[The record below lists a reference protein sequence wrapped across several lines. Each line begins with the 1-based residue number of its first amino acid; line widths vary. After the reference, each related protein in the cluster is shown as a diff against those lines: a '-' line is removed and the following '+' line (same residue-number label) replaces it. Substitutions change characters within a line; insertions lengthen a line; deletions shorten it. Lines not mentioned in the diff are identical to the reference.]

1 MLSLPA
7 LANPRRALRVLCLGA
22 HCDDIEIG
30 CGATLLRLAAERPVD
45 VTWVVLCSNAARAAE
60 TRRSAMR
67 FLRGARRRELR
78 IETLR
83 DGYLPA
89 QWSQAKDVVES
100 LKQLRRPDLIFTHER
115 DDRHQDH
122 RLVCQLTWNTFRDH
136 TIFEYEIPKYD
147 GDLGQPNLYVPIKRA
162 VAERKIA
169 HLLAAYGSQRAR
181 RWFSA
186 ETFMALMRLSGL
198 ECNAEAGLAE
208 AFHLRKL
215 TI

>member
-1 MLSLPA
+1 MIAFRLDKE
-7 LANPRRALRVLCLGA
+7 PRGPLTLLCLGS
-22 HCDDIEIG
+22 HSDDIEIG
-30 CGATLLRLAAERPVD
+30 CGGTLLRLAAERPVD

-67 FLRGARRRELR
+67 FLRRARSRELR

-89 QWSQAKDVVES
+89 QWSQAKDIVES
-100 LKQLRRPDLIFTHER
+100 LKQPRQPDLIFTHER
-115 DDRHQDH
+115 NDRHQDH
-122 RLVCQLTWNTFRDH
+122 RLVCELTWNTFRDH
-136 TIFEYEIPKYD
+136 TIFEYEIAKYD
-147 GDLGQPNLYVPIKRA
+147 GGLGQPNLYVPIKPA

-186 ETFMALMRLSGL
+186 DTFMALMRLRGL
-198 ECNAEAGLAE
+198 ECNAEGGLAE